1 VKVKRLIWA
10 GLLCALAT
18 FPRYGIAG
26 GSNVPPALR
35 SKSEVKSHWH
45 AADLSAT
52 DLGVWRENL
61 DEVGSIHDWT
71 VAGQIFLLL
80 LSVVFALLALKLYYR
95 ARHQTRRR
103 EEAENELNRARH
115 AMELRVQ
122 ERTRELSLEVEERR
136 RAEELNRGQKQVLEM
151 LATQREQKTEDILRV
166 LAETV
171 ASQRRSWEC
180 SLHLVDPT
188 RKTLQLAA
196 SSEDNE
202 RLKRYLAS
210 ISADFPDAP
219 ESQACAAG
227 EPCIVE
233 KMTEVRR
240 PWSELLVANGI
251 HSAFSIPFRVAG
263 SGDTAGTLTVYSRL
277 QNGPSPRDLEM
288 LESAAGLGALVI
300 EHRRIHA
307 ELLHNA
313 YQDPLTG
320 LPNRRAGEQALESA
334 IDTAGRRCETLAVLW
349 IDLDRFKRVND
360 QFGHGAGDRVLR
372 MVADRLRA
380 NPLLKGSVMRM
391 GGDEF
396 LALIPGRSAATDA
409 GVIAGQLGKA
419 IAEPILVGSAM
430 VTVSASIGVSL
441 YPRDGASLDM
451 LQRNADFAMYRAKTA
466 GGGMCV
472 YSPVMSAETGAA
484 LELEQALSVALES
497 NYLRVVYQPI
507 YAQDGHL
514 TGFEALLRFH
524 HPRLGDIPPSRFIP
538 IAEEMRLI
546 VPIGNWVL
554 HQACRQLQSWMEAGL
569 PRTRMGV
576 NISALQFAHE
586 GFAGTV
592 SDILCECAVPPENL
606 LLELTET
613 VVMGDFGAVVRQMN
627 LLKDCG
633 VRIAMDDFGTG
644 YSSLSYIHRLPIDVL
659 KIDRSFIER
668 LDEIESTRPI
678 VEAVISMATRLGLM
692 VIAEGVETER
702 QRRTL
707 QEAGCHGFQGYLFAR
722 PLPPEQAGHCL
733 AASVTKRAVSPQR
746 AAACAVTVP

>member
-1 VKVKRLIWA
+1 MKVKPLFWA
-10 GLLCALAT
+10 LLFCALST
-18 FPRYGIAG
+18 LPGHG
-26 GSNVPPALR
+26 LGDSSNVRQVLH
-35 SKSEVKSHWH
+35 SKTVHASRWH

-52 DLGVWRENL
+52 DLGVWREEL
-61 DEVGSIHDWT
+61 DDAGRVHSWT
-71 VAGQIFLLL
+71 IAGQIFALLL
-80 LSVVFALLALKLYYR
+80 CAVFGLLVLKFYYR
-95 ARHQTRRR
+95 ARREARRR
-103 EEAENELNRARH
+103 EQAESELNQARH
-115 AMELRVQ
+115 ALELRVQ

-151 LATQREQKTEDILRV
+151 LATHREQKIEDILRI
-166 LAETV
+166 LADTV

-180 SLHLVDPT
+180 SLHLVDRT

-196 SSEDNE
+196 TSEGNQKL
-202 RLKRYLAS
+202 RRYLVS

-219 ESQACAAG
+219 ESQACATG
-227 EPCIVE
+227 KPCVVE

-277 QNGPSPRDLEM
+277 QNGPSSRDLEM

-320 LPNRRAGEQALESA
+320 LPNRRAGEQALELA
-334 IDTAGRRCETLAVLW
+334 IDTAGRRCEPLAVLW
-349 IDLDRFKRVND
+349 IDLDRFKRIND
-360 QFGHGAGDRVLR
+360 QFGHGAGDRVLHT
-372 MVADRLRA
+372 VADRLRA
-380 NPLLKGSVMRM
+380 NPLLTGRVMRM

-396 LALIPGRSAATDA
+396 LALIPGKTAGTDA
-409 GVIAGQLGKA
+409 GLIAGQLGKA
-419 IAEPILVGSAM
+419 IAEPISVGSAM
-430 VTVSASIGVSL
+430 VTISASIGVSL

-466 GGGMCV
+466 GAGMCV
-472 YSPVMSAETGAA
+472 YSPAMSAETGAA
-484 LELEQALSVALES
+484 LELEQALSVALEN

-507 YAQDGHL
+507 YAQDEHL

-524 HPRLGDIPPSRFIP
+524 HPRLGEIPPSRFIP

-554 HQACRQLQSWMEAGL
+554 RQACRQLQSWMEAGL
-569 PRTRMGV
+569 PCTRMGV

-586 GFAGTV
+586 GFAGMV

-613 VVMGDFGAVVRQMN
+613 VVMGDYGAVVRQMN

-702 QRRTL
+702 QRRML
-707 QEAGCHGFQGYLFAR
+707 QEAGCHGFQGYFFAR
-722 PLPPEQAGHCL
+722 PLPAEQAGHCL
-733 AASVTKRAVSPQR
+733 AASATKRAANPQR

>member
-1 VKVKRLIWA
+1 MKVRLLSLAVFLCGVFAIPGHGLAGASNAPQRAQVKSALVSRLSA
-10 GLLCALAT
+10 MDLGLWREDIEDIGSLHRWT
-18 FPRYGIAG
+18 IAG
-26 GSNVPPALR
+26 
-35 SKSEVKSHWH
+35 E
-45 AADLSAT
+45 
-52 DLGVWRENL
+52 
-61 DEVGSIHDWT
+61 
-71 VAGQIFLLL
+71 
-80 LSVVFALLALKLYYR
+80 VFALLLCVAFGLLTLRLYYR
-95 ARHQTRRR
+95 ARRETRRR
-103 EEAENELNRARH
+103 EAVEDELNRARH
-115 AMELRVQ
+115 ALEMRVQ

-151 LATQREQKTEDILRV
+151 LATQREQKTEDILHI

-188 RKTLQLAA
+188 RKALQLAA
-196 SSEDNE
+196 ISEGNE
-202 RLKRYLAS
+202 RLRRYLVS

-219 ESQACAAG
+219 ESQAWATG
-227 EPCIVE
+227 EPCVVE

-251 HSAFSIPFRVAG
+251 HSAFSVPLRVAG
-263 SGDTAGTLTVYSRL
+263 SRDPAGTLTVYSRL
-277 QNGPSPRDLEM
+277 QSGPSTRDLEM

-320 LPNRRAGEQALESA
+320 LPNRRAGEQALEVA
-334 IDTAGRRCETLAVLW
+334 IDMAGRHCEPLAVLW
-349 IDLDRFKRVND
+349 IDLDRFKRIND
-360 QFGHGAGDRVLR
+360 QFGHGAGDRVLHA
-372 MVADRLRA
+372 VADRLRA
-380 NPLLKGSVMRM
+380 NPLLTGRVMRM

-396 LALIPGRSAATDA
+396 LALIPGKAASMEA
-409 GVIAGQLGKA
+409 SLIASQLGKA
-419 IAEPILVGSAM
+419 IAEPISVGSAT
-430 VTVSASIGVSL
+430 VTISASIGVSL

-451 LQRNADFAMYRAKTA
+451 LQRNADFAMYRAKSA
-466 GGGMCV
+466 GAGMCV
-472 YSPVMSAETGAA
+472 YSPAMSAETGAS
-484 LELEQALSVALES
+484 LELEQALGVALEN

-507 YAQDGHL
+507 YAQDGQL
-514 TGFEALLRFH
+514 SGFEALLRFH
-524 HPRLGDIPPSRFIP
+524 HPRLGEISPARFVP

-554 HQACRQLQSWMEAGL
+554 RQACRQLQSWMEAGL
-569 PRTRMGV
+569 PRTRMSV
-576 NISALQFAHE
+576 NISALQFAQE
-586 GFAGTV
+586 EFAGTV
-592 SDILCECAVPPENL
+592 ADILCECGVTPEYL

-627 LLKDCG
+627 LLKECG

-644 YSSLSYIHRLPIDVL
+644 YSSLSYLHKLPIDVL

-668 LDEIESTRPI
+668 LDDTESTRPI
-678 VEAVISMATRLGLM
+678 VEAVISMATRLGLV

-722 PLPPEQAGHCL
+722 PLPPEQACQCL
-733 AASVTKRAVSPQR
+733 TASWSKRSANPQR
-746 AAACAVTVP
+746 AAACAVTMP